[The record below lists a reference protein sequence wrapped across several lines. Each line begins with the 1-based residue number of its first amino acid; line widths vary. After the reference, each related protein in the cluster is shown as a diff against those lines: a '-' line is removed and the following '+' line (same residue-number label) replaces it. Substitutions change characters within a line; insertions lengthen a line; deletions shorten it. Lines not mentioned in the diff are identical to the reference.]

1 MKNRWIMLSALA
13 LAIAGCSSGGGTDT
27 AATNSGAGEAP
38 ELTKSDSLEVAAFK
52 GGYGSDFYEAAAK
65 EYAEKAGIKVDVVAD
80 PRIWEQIR
88 PRFVQGTPP
97 DLAFPGWGFDH
108 WALVAEDGVLP
119 LDHALNEKPWGAESG
134 TWRDTFDPAIL
145 RLGQSNG
152 KQYVMPFYVMSF
164 GWWYDPNVF
173 AKNGWTPPKTWDELL
188 TLCEK
193 IKAAGMAPITYQGQ
207 YPFYMIDGMLTPW
220 VVSIA
225 GQGQLDK
232 MQNLEPGAWKDPSVV
247 KAAAMIKEL
256 KDKGYFQSGATAMS
270 HTEAQTQF
278 VNGKAAMIPC
288 GTWLHSEMKN
298 SMPATAK
305 MQYFLPPAVS
315 GGAGDP
321 SAVMVKIEPWLV
333 PAQAKNQ
340 YHAIELFKY
349 MTSLEKAKQFVT
361 EKGTLMS
368 VKGSDQVDLP
378 EHLKAPSE
386 ALKASKA
393 VYSSQWGEWYPEF
406 YKAVQTGITKIL
418 NGELTPEAF
427 AEMCEKEAEKVRND
441 PDIIKHKV
449 GG

>member
-1 MKNRWIMLSALA
+1 MNSNWIVAACALV
-13 LAIAGCSSGGGTDT
+13 LVAGCSSGEKTSTSGSPS
-27 AATNSGAGEAP
+27 AAAP
-38 ELTKSDSLEVAAFK
+38 ELTKSDTLEVTAFK
-52 GGYGSDFYEAAAK
+52 GGYGTDFYETAAK
-65 EYAEKAGIKVDVVAD
+65 EYADAAGIEVEVVGD

-119 LDHALNEKPWGAESG
+119 LDAALEGKPYGAESG
-134 TWRDTFDPAIL
+134 TWRDTFDPGIL
-145 RLGQSNG
+145 KLGQKDG

-188 TLCEK
+188 ALCEK
-193 IKAAGMAPITYQGQ
+193 VKAAGMAPITYQGQ

-225 GQGQLDK
+225 GLDQLNA
-232 MQNLEPGAWKDPSVV
+232 MQNLEPGAWKHESVV
-247 KAAAMIKEL
+247 RAASMIKEL
-256 KDKGYFQSGATAMS
+256 KDRGFFQSGATAMS

-278 VNGKAAMIPC
+278 VTGKAAMIPC

-305 MQYFLPPAVS
+305 MAYFLPPAVP
-315 GGAGDP
+315 GGKGDP

-333 PAQAKNQ
+333 PSGAKNQ
-340 YHAIELFKY
+340 FHAIELFKY
-349 MTSLEKAKQFVT
+349 MTSLEKAKQFVR

-368 VKGSDQVDLP
+368 VKGSDEVELP
-378 EHLKAPSE
+378 EHLIAPAA

-393 VYSSQWGEWYPEF
+393 TYSSQWGEWYPEF
-406 YKAVQTGITKIL
+406 YKAVQNGVTRLL
-418 NGELTPEAF
+418 NGELTPQAF
-427 AEMCEKEAEKVRND
+427 ADLCEAEADKVRND
-441 PDIIKHKV
+441 PDILRHTV

>member
-1 MKNRWIMLSALA
+1 MKRVWIAPVLA
-13 LAIAGCSSGGGTDT
+13 VVGLFGVGCSPSPTPE
-27 AATNSGAGEAP
+27 AGKTGETP
-38 ELTKSDSLEVAAFK
+38 KVELTKSDKLEVTAFK
-52 GGYGSDFYEAAAK
+52 GGYGSDFYENAAK
-65 EYAEKAGIKVDVVAD
+65 EYAEKAGIEAEVVAD

-119 LDHALNEKPWGAESG
+119 LDSVLDQPAYGATSG
-134 TWRDTFDPAIL
+134 TWRETFDPGIL
-145 RLGQSNG
+145 KLGQKDG

-164 GWWYDPNVF
+164 GWWFDPGVF

-188 TLCEK
+188 ALCEK
-193 IKAAGMAPITYQGQ
+193 IKAAGIAPITYQGQ

-225 GQGQLDK
+225 GPGQLDA
-232 MQNLEPGAWKDPSVV
+232 MQNLEPGAWKHESVV
-247 KAAAMIKEL
+247 RAAQMIKEL
-256 KDKGYFQSGATAMS
+256 KDKGYFQAGATAMS

-278 VNGKAAMIPC
+278 VTGKAAMVPC

-298 SMPATAK
+298 SMPSTAK
-305 MQYFLPPAVS
+305 MQYFLPPAVA
-315 GGAGDP
+315 GGKGDP

-333 PAQAKNQ
+333 PAAAKNQ
-340 YHAIELFKY
+340 FHAVELFKY
-349 MTSLEKAKQFVT
+349 MTSLEKAKQFVK

-368 VKGSDQVDLP
+368 VKGSDEVELP
-378 EHLKAPSE
+378 EHLKAPAA

-393 VYSSQWGEWYPEF
+393 TYSSQWGEWYPEF
-406 YKAVQTGITKIL
+406 YKAVQTGVTRML

-427 AEMCEKEAEKVRND
+427 ADLCEAEAEKVRND
-441 PDIIKHKV
+441 PDILRHKV
-449 GG
+449 GS